1 MDQLSFVEAVYRLS
15 ESIVIGIADTADR
28 WFDASFGQT
37 LSVSNGQ
44 ILPTT
49 IRVMNQS
56 ALLNRPSIMQ
66 RLLKSIENK
75 VRFGGSRDPPPHDAI
90 SKRIDDEGHIDKA
103 LPCRHVSKVADYYPA
118 VDTQYR

>member
-1 MDQLSFVEAVYRLS
+1 MDQLNFVEAVYRLS
-15 ESIVIGIADTADR
+15 ECVVIGIADTADR

-44 ILPTT
+44 ILPTA
-49 IRVMNQS
+49 IRMMNQS

-75 VRFGGSRDPPPHDAI
+75 VRFGRPRYPPPHDAI
-90 SKRIDDEGHIDKA
+90 SERIDDEGNIDM
-103 LPCRHVSKVADYYPA
+103 RVSMPVAVC
-118 VDTQYR
+118 VD